1 MPPEGDYNA
10 LIKCYYISIYLL
22 NRAVIAKIL
31 TMINID
37 LLVMN
42 HEEILS
48 QIKTNVRK
56 RRKSCGL
63 TQKEL
68 AEKAG
73 VTYASYRRF
82 EETGQISLDSFVK
95 IAGALECEKELLE
108 LFTKRRYNSIE
119 EIINENRK

>member
-1 MPPEGDYNA
+1 
-10 LIKCYYISIYLL
+10 
-22 NRAVIAKIL
+22 
-31 TMINID
+31 MINID
-37 LLVMN
+37 LLVMS

-48 QIKTNVRK
+48 QIKTNVRI
-56 RRKSCGL
+56 RRKNCGL

-108 LFTKRRYNSIE
+108 LFTKRRCNSIE